1 MNRNALQSLMQAKVT
16 RLRSELDTSIERM
29 FPTVVQG
36 FEPKT
41 IPEPIFVRHFLP
53 CFLGLDQSPGWA
65 AEWVS
70 VAGTPAAE
78 VSVVD
83 QTGRELYRVPPLM
96 ATQSLSFKDQQ
107 TSFRDIAETCKTQEN
122 TLAGPHAYL
131 ADAMMSKISAM
142 SNPEISEV
150 QARWTEIGKRYGYTP
165 LSAETVAAP
174 KKPSSPADDMFEY

>member
-1 MNRNALQSLMQAKVT
+1 MNRTALQSLMQAKVD
-16 RLRSELDTSIERM
+16 RIRSELDTGIERM
-29 FPTVVQG
+29 FPAVMQG

-41 IPEPIFVRHFLP
+41 IPEPVFVQHFLP
-53 CFLGLDQSPGWA
+53 CFLGVNQNPGWA

-96 ATQSLSFKDQQ
+96 ATQTLGFKDQQ
-107 TSFRDIAETCKTQEN
+107 TSFRDIAETCKLQEGS
-122 TLAGPHAYL
+122 LAGPHAYL

-142 SNPEISEV
+142 NNPEVAEV
-150 QARWTEIGKRYGYTP
+150 RTRWVEIGKRYGYTP
-165 LSAETVAAP
+165 STVETATTP
-174 KKPSSPADDMFEY
+174 QKPSNPADDMFEY